1 MLRTALFWLRP
12 PATNPQ
18 QWDWEL
24 MPGKQLGFITP
35 SSTAPCCTLQTSPL
49 SSSELTWS
57 AEHSPEITHH
67 TLPTATNHTEEL
79 KPPHSHT
86 AALHTPTPASLLT
99 CSLSCH
105 TLENKTEKEF
115 SVLQLEWAGCGWA
128 VFLCPGTVTQCWGR
142 LSCTPWAGLLPR
154 GFCFLG
160 QNTYCNRDQWNL
172 RFRATTVMCSLK
184 THPHGGG
191 HTPTRVPAL
200 IKVIVLPSANSTGK
214 HRPHQGWYCSLQ
226 LWMCMPENY
235 TYQIPA

>member
-35 SSTAPCCTLQTSPL
+35 SSTAPCCTLQTLPL

-105 TLENKTEKEF
+105 TLENKTEKRVF
-115 SVLQLEWAGCGWA
+115 CVTAGVSRMWLSSVSLSRHCDPVLGEAQLHP
-128 VFLCPGTVTQCWGR
+128 LGR
-142 LSCTPWAGLLPR
+142 PLTKGILLF
-154 GFCFLG
+154 GSEHIL
-160 QNTYCNRDQWNL
+160 
-172 RFRATTVMCSLK
+172 
-184 THPHGGG
+184 
-191 HTPTRVPAL
+191 
-200 IKVIVLPSANSTGK
+200 
-214 HRPHQGWYCSLQ
+214 
-226 LWMCMPENY
+226 
-235 TYQIPA
+235 